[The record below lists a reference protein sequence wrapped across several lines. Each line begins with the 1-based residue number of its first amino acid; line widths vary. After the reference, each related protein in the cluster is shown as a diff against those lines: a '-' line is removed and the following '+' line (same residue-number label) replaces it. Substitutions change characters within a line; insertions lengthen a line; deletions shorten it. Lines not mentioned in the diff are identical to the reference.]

1 MAGLE
6 GHLRALSVSSSQLK
20 QPGSSPVAGRPAV
33 PLPTSAALVEAQVS
47 SPSRVKHRIPSTL
60 KLVTLIV
67 LHR

>member
-33 PLPTSAALVEAQVS
+33 PLPTSAALVEVS
-47 SPSRVKHRIPSTL
+47 SPSRVKSNFPSSF
-60 KLVTLIV
+60 
-67 LHR
+67 RF

>member
-33 PLPTSAALVEAQVS
+33 PLPTSAALVEAAQVS
-47 SPSRVKHRIPSTL
+47 SASRGKPSIPSCL
-60 KLVTLIV
+60 NL
-67 LHR
+67 